1 MKSIAINGS
10 LRENEKKQTTK
21 QLRVQDI
28 VPCVL
33 YGGKEQVHFAVP
45 AADFK
50 KLVYTAE
57 VMTAN
62 LTIDGKSYAA
72 VMQDIQFHPVSEKIL
87 HIDFLE
93 LVKDKLITIDIPVKI
108 TGSAPGVKQGGKLV
122 TKVRKLKIKALPA
135 HLPDS
140 IEIKIDTLEIGKS
153 IRVADIKLK
162 NVEILNSPAN
172 IITSVVVAR
181 QAVAEVAGANA
192 APAGATPAP
201 AGAAPTPAGAA
212 PAKK

>member
-1 MKSIAINGS
+1 MKSIAISGS

-21 QLRVQDI
+21 QLRAQDI

-57 VMTAN
+57 VMTAD
-62 LTIDGKSYAA
+62 LSIDGKNYSAI
-72 VMQDIQFHPVSEKIL
+72 MQDIQFHPVSEKIL

-93 LVKDKLITIDIPVKI
+93 LINDKVVTVDIPVKI
-108 TGSAPGVKQGGKLV
+108 TGSAPGVKEGGKLV
-122 TKVRKLKIKALPA
+122 TKVRKLKVKALPKD
-135 HLPDS
+135 LPDS
-140 IEIKIDTLEIGKS
+140 IEVKIDALEIGKS
-153 IRVADIKLK
+153 IRVADLKVK
-162 NVEILNSPAN
+162 NVEILNAPNN
-172 IITSVVVAR
+172 IVTSVVTTRQTVVAD
-181 QAVAEVAGANA
+181 A
-192 APAGATPAP
+192 
-201 AGAAPTPAGAA
+201 AA

>member
-21 QLRVQDI
+21 QLRIQDI

-62 LTIDGKSYAA
+62 LTIDGKKYDA

-122 TKVRKLKIKALPA
+122 TKVRKLKIKALPN
-135 HLPDS
+135 HLPDN
-140 IEIKIDTLEIGKS
+140 IEIKIDSLEIGKS
-153 IRVADIKLK
+153 IRVGDLKVK
-162 NVEILNSPAN
+162 NVEILDAPNN
-172 IITSVVVAR
+172 IITSVVTTR
-181 QAVAEVAGANA
+181 QTA
-192 APAGATPAP
+192 AATE
-201 AGAAPTPAGAA
+201 GAA

>member
-1 MKSIAINGS
+1 MPVKRPIKQQTINNMKSIAINGS

-21 QLRVQDI
+21 QLRAQDI

-57 VMTAN
+57 VLTAN
-62 LTIDGKSYAA
+62 LTIDGKAYTA
-72 VMQDIQFHPVSEKIL
+72 VMQDIQFHPVTEKIL

-93 LVKDKLITIDIPVKI
+93 LIKDKLVTIDIPVKI

-135 HLPDS
+135 NLPDS
-140 IEIKIDTLEIGKS
+140 IEIKIDALEIGKS
-153 IRVADIKLK
+153 IKVGDLSLK
-162 NVEILNSPAN
+162 NIEILDNASN
-172 IITSVVVAR
+172 IITSVVTTR
-181 QAVAEVAGANA
+181 QTAAAAEPG
-192 APAGATPAP
+192 
-201 AGAAPTPAGAA
+201 
-212 PAKK
+212 KK

>member
-1 MKSIAINGS
+1 MKSIAISGS

-21 QLRVQDI
+21 QLRAQDI

-33 YGGKEQVHFAVP
+33 YGGTEQVHFAVP

-62 LTIDGKSYAA
+62 LSIDGKSYSAI
-72 VMQDIQFHPVSEKIL
+72 MQDIQFHPVSEKIL

-93 LVKDKLITIDIPVKI
+93 LVKDKLVTVEIPVKI
-108 TGSAPGVKQGGKLV
+108 TGSAPGVKEGGKLV
-122 TKVRKLKIKALPA
+122 TKVRKLKIKALPKD
-135 HLPDS
+135 LPDS
-140 IEIKIDTLEIGKS
+140 IEVKIDALEIGKS
-153 IRVADIKLK
+153 IRVSDLKVK
-162 NVEILNSPAN
+162 NVEILNAPNN
-172 IITSVVVAR
+172 IVTSVVTTRQTVVAD
-181 QAVAEVAGANA
+181 A
-192 APAGATPAP
+192 
-201 AGAAPTPAGAA
+201 AA

>member
-1 MKSIAINGS
+1 MKSIAISGS

-21 QLRVQDI
+21 QLRAQDI

-57 VMTAN
+57 VLTAD
-62 LTIDGKSYAA
+62 LTIDGKSYSAI
-72 VMQDIQFHPVSEKIL
+72 MQDIQFHPVSEKIL

-93 LVKDKLITIDIPVKI
+93 LIKDKLVTVEIPVKI
-108 TGSAPGVKQGGKLV
+108 TGSAPGVKEGGKLV
-122 TKVRKLKIKALPA
+122 TKVRKLKVKALPKD
-135 HLPDS
+135 LPDS
-140 IEIKIDTLEIGKS
+140 IEVKIDKLEIGKS
-153 IRVADIKLK
+153 IRVADLKVK
-162 NVEILNSPAN
+162 NVEILNAPNN
-172 IITSVVVAR
+172 IVTSVVTTRNTVVATD
-181 QAVAEVAGANA
+181 A
-192 APAGATPAP
+192 A
-201 AGAAPTPAGAA
+201 AA

>member
-1 MKSIAINGS
+1 MKSIAISGS

-21 QLRVQDI
+21 QLRAQDI

-57 VMTAN
+57 VMTAD
-62 LTIDGKSYAA
+62 LSIDGKKYSAI
-72 VMQDIQFHPVSEKIL
+72 MQDIQFHPVSEKIL

-93 LVKDKLITIDIPVKI
+93 LIKDKVVTVEIPVKI
-108 TGSAPGVKQGGKLV
+108 TGSAPGVKEGGKLV
-122 TKVRKLKIKALPA
+122 TKVRKLKVKALPKD
-135 HLPDS
+135 LPDS
-140 IEIKIDTLEIGKS
+140 IEVKIDALEIGKS
-153 IRVADIKLK
+153 IRVADLKVK
-162 NVEILNSPAN
+162 NVEILNAPNN
-172 IITSVVVAR
+172 IVTSVVTTRQTVVAD
-181 QAVAEVAGANA
+181 A
-192 APAGATPAP
+192 
-201 AGAAPTPAGAA
+201 AA

>member
-1 MKSIAINGS
+1 MKSIAISGS
-10 LRENEKKQTTK
+10 LRENEKKQTVK
-21 QLRVQDI
+21 QLRAQDI

-50 KLVYTAE
+50 KLVYTAD
-57 VMTAN
+57 VLTAN
-62 LTIDGKSYAA
+62 LTIDGKSYSAI
-72 VMQDIQFHPVSEKIL
+72 MQDIQFHPVSEKIV

-93 LVKDKLITIDIPVKI
+93 LFDNKAVTIDIPVKI

-122 TKVRKLKIKALPA
+122 TKVRKLKVRALPKD
-135 HLPDS
+135 LPDN
-140 IEIKIDTLEIGKS
+140 IEIKIDALEIGKS

-162 NVEILNSPAN
+162 NVEILDTPSN
-172 IITSVVVAR
+172 IITSVATTR
-181 QAVAEVAGANA
+181 QSA
-192 APAGATPAP
+192 AD
-201 AGAAPTPAGAA
+201 AAAA

>member
-1 MKSIAINGS
+1 MKSIAISGS

-21 QLRVQDI
+21 QLRAQDI

-57 VMTAN
+57 VMTAD
-62 LTIDGKSYAA
+62 LSIDGKSYSAI
-72 VMQDIQFHPVSEKIL
+72 MQDIQFHPVSEKIL

-93 LVKDKLITIDIPVKI
+93 LIKDKVVTVEIPVKI
-108 TGSAPGVKQGGKLV
+108 TGSAPGVKEGGKLV
-122 TKVRKLKIKALPA
+122 TKVRKLKVKALPKD
-135 HLPDS
+135 LPDS
-140 IEIKIDTLEIGKS
+140 IEVKIDALEIGKS
-153 IRVADIKLK
+153 IRVADLKVK
-162 NVEILNSPAN
+162 NVEILNAPNN
-172 IITSVVVAR
+172 IVTSVVTTRQTVVAD
-181 QAVAEVAGANA
+181 A
-192 APAGATPAP
+192 
-201 AGAAPTPAGAA
+201 AA